1 VVAACGDADSP
12 GQTDPTTTEG
22 PESQET
28 VGTTSAELQGSAGAN
43 KPAKIVPG
51 PRTVSTQLTTVDP
64 PIPAGIAAGATTL
77 FVGSP
82 LDGRVTVLSRAT
94 GAVIAELPQPPG
106 HFILP
111 LILHSIGPSRVA
123 VLDSGGFPAPGV
135 IDSSPTIYEYEYG
148 YQNGVFSAHLART
161 VSFAGTRIG
170 FAEEFAYLGSGQY
183 LVPDSVYGAI
193 WKVGSNGA
201 IQPGIV
207 PKSYNP
213 SDAIP
218 EMVYCPT
225 MPQVTVGGLP
235 FLFTGS
241 TIPGV
246 AGIAVRDNKVFFYSS
261 CSASLYRVPLSSLS
275 DNRPA
280 WKRAD
285 DIKLIASKP
294 VGVEV
299 EEILDMQF
307 NPNDSSDKYLYAAD
321 ALQLRLIRI
330 DPNNG
335 KRQILGDDPHLFN
348 FPSSLAFLPPA
359 SGAPHQACRD
369 PELVVLSNQQHRDPI
384 LNGAISSDLTQPP
397 YVVTKVV
404 VDD

>member
-1 VVAACGDADSP
+1 
-12 GQTDPTTTEG
+12 
-22 PESQET
+22 
-28 VGTTSAELQGSAGAN
+28 
-43 KPAKIVPG
+43 
-51 PRTVSTQLTTVDP
+51 
-64 PIPAGIAAGATTL
+64 
-77 FVGSP
+77 
-82 LDGRVTVLSRAT
+82 
-94 GAVIAELPQPPG
+94 
-106 HFILP
+106 
-111 LILHSIGPSRVA
+111 
-123 VLDSGGFPAPGV
+123 
-135 IDSSPTIYEYEYG
+135 
-148 YQNGVFSAHLART
+148 
-161 VSFAGTRIG
+161 
-170 FAEEFAYLGSGQY
+170 
-183 LVPDSVYGAI
+183 
-193 WKVGSNGA
+193 
-201 IQPGIV
+201 
-207 PKSYNP
+207 
-213 SDAIP
+213 
-218 EMVYCPT
+218 MVYCPT